1 MFYQTGLKFMKRLA
15 VVILLAAIFSLV
27 ALYFIYPESIEK
39 IWLWLVGLIGTIIAF
54 FQKTGDW
61 IDEKIKRFSKQKTTE
76 VAVENIFMKIFRYTR
91 SGNRVLGLVYIGGK
105 FIGISSEDS
114 RNPGGEYKLDIQNN
128 KIIVSGTDFLVHLV
142 TCGQGSSNENNII
155 LCADENSSGSGSG
168 LVFNAVFELLSNW
181 SEQEK
186 QAWLKI
192 YEANSLIE
200 P

>member
-1 MFYQTGLKFMKRLA
+1 MKRLA

-61 IDEKIKRFSKQKTTE
+61 LDQKFKRFAKVQTTE
-76 VAVENIFMKIFRYTR
+76 VAAENIFMKIFRYTR
-91 SGNRVLGLVYIGGK
+91 SGNRVLGLVYIGGQ
-105 FIGISSEDS
+105 FIGISSENAG
-114 RNPGGEYKLDIQNN
+114 NPGGEYKLDIQNN
-128 KIIVSGTDFLVHLV
+128 KIIISGTEYLVQLEA
-142 TCGQGSSNENNII
+142 CGQSRSNENNIM
-155 LCADENSSGSGSG
+155 LCADENSSSSGSG
-168 LVFNAVFELLSNW
+168 LVFNTVFELLSNW

>member
-1 MFYQTGLKFMKRLA
+1 MKRLA

-27 ALYFIYPESIEK
+27 ALYFIDPESIEK
-39 IWLWLVGLIGTIIAF
+39 IWLWLVGLIGAIIAF

-61 IDEKIKRFSKQKTTE
+61 IDEKIKRFSKGKTTE
-76 VAVENIFMKIFRYTR
+76 VAGENIFMKIFRYTR
-91 SGNRVLGLVYIGGK
+91 CGNRVLGLVYIGGK
-105 FIGISSEDS
+105 FIGISSENAL
-114 RNPGGEYKLDIQNN
+114 NPGGEYKLDIQNN
-128 KIIVSGTDFLVHLV
+128 KIIVSGTGFLVRMV
-142 TCGQGSSNENNII
+142 TREQGSSAENNII